1 VAPHTHF
8 ATRQEAPHPARWL
21 GCAMRGAV
29 RRAVLCCALFVISPI
44 TQATVQAGA
53 AAGAHDP
60 IETAYRLADQQL
72 LWSRDGVALPA
83 AASALA
89 LLRASETHGLP
100 SSRYQ
105 VQQIQQL
112 GKYLRDPASAAVFDR
127 LLTQGLWDYAQ
138 HMTQGVAAVG
148 PHAMGG
154 KRSRD
159 SYQAKALSTS
169 LIRGMVHAIK
179 RDRIENF
186 MRALSP
192 TATPYL
198 QLQAALTRYRTYQ
211 ARGGWTTLPSEMKL
225 ELGTTHAAV
234 FDLRRRLEL
243 TDNLE
248 PSTANPQRFDN
259 SLLAAVMR
267 FQVRHGLTADGIVGG
282 QTRRALNESV
292 DRKIERL
299 ALNLDRWRQ
308 LPRNLPRNRVM
319 VNIPEYQL
327 RLYQEHEE
335 TLAMRVVVGS
345 KDNPTPVIH
354 GRLDHLVFNPYWY
367 PTKRITRREIL
378 PSVQQ
383 DPSYL
388 ARTGM
393 EVLRGKKPVD
403 ATNIAWNEF
412 TGTSLPYR
420 FRQLPGPKNSLG
432 EVKFI
437 FPNKHA
443 VYMHDTPIRSQFSH
457 DARAYSHGCI
467 RLEQP
472 KALASA
478 ILGWERGW
486 SEADIAKKML
496 GDRPKYTKFKE
507 TLDIYLVYLTANVT
521 NDDVFFYTDIYAH
534 DRTPE
539 YLLAHRL
546 QPLAP
551 RTQPDLA
558 SISSPPAN

>member
-1 VAPHTHF
+1 MLSDS
-8 ATRQEAPHPARWL
+8 ARD
-21 GCAMRGAV
+21 AHE
-29 RRAVLCCALFVISPI
+29 PI
-44 TQATVQAGA
+44 A
-53 AAGAHDP
+53 
-60 IETAYRLADQQL
+60 TAYRLADQSL

-89 LLRASETHGLP
+89 LLSASETHGLP
-100 SSRYQ
+100 SSRYE
-105 VQQIQQL
+105 VTHIQQH
-112 GKYLRDPASAAVFDR
+112 GKRLNDPASAVVFDR

-148 PHAMGG
+148 PHAMRPNRSTG
-154 KRSRD
+154 KKSRD

-179 RDRIENF
+179 RNRIENF

-192 TATPYL
+192 TAKPYL
-198 QLQAALTRYRTYQ
+198 QLQAALARYRAYQ
-211 ARGGWTTLPSEMKL
+211 ARGGWPTLPNGRKL
-225 ELGTTHAAV
+225 ELGVTHPAV
-234 FDLRRRLEL
+234 LDLRRRLEM
-243 TDNLE
+243 TDNLR
-248 PSTANPQRFDN
+248 PSSIYPQRFDN

-267 FQVRHGLTADGIVGG
+267 FQVRHGLKADGIVGG
-282 QTRRALNESV
+282 ETRHALNESV

-327 RLYQEHEE
+327 RLYQEHEQ
-335 TLAMRVVVGS
+335 TLTMRVVVGS

-378 PSVQQ
+378 PSVQR

-388 ARTGM
+388 VRTGM
-393 EVLRGKKPVD
+393 EVLQDRKPID
-403 ATNIAWNEF
+403 ASNIAWNDF
-412 TGTSLPYR
+412 TSASLPYR

-486 SEADIAKKML
+486 NEADIAKKMV
-496 GDRPKYTKFKE
+496 GNRPKYTKFKE
-507 TLDIYLVYLTANVT
+507 TLDIYLVYLTANVS

-546 QPLAP
+546 EPLAP
-551 RTQPDLA
+551 STQPDFA
-558 SISSPPAN
+558 SVSSPPAN